1 METGVEMVV
10 GRVCG
15 DGMVVGRVCGDAG
28 VLLAKL
34 HNRGTLP

>member
-1 METGVEMVV
+1 MVV

-34 HNRGTLP
+34 YNRGTLP